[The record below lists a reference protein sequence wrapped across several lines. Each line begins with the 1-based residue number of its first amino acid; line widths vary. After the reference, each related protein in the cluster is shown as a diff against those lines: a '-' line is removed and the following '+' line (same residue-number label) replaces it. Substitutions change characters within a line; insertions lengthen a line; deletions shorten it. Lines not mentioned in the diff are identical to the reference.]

1 MEPWTPSDE
10 WIARINKARRFFNRP
25 KVIMVAIV
33 FNWIIV
39 AVSMFFALRDGDG
52 RWLMMAI
59 FWTIFAAYIGP
70 RQYAIAKAE
79 EEDDDEDDDDVAGD
93 AKRAVAP
100 VDAAEINKS
109 DDGGMIVRSGESGES
124 GDDGESYSGESDDD
138 GASARPGAH
147 GDAERAAAPV
157 DAAGAAEGKPEEG
170 ACAASMGAADAA
182 DPAVDADAGVGPAAS
197 GESDEGG
204 AAEGDEFRKTAASGE
219 SKCDESKE
227 DNR

>member
-79 EEDDDEDDDDVAGD
+79 EDGDDDEDDEDDGGAVGD

-100 VDAAEINKS
+100 VDAAGISK
-109 DDGGMIVRSGESGES
+109 
-124 GDDGESYSGESDDD
+124 SDDD
-138 GASARPGAH
+138 GVIARFVDSDELGESDEPGDAGMAARPGAH
-147 GDAERAAAPV
+147 GDAERAAASA

-170 ACAASMGAADAA
+170 AYAASMGAAGAA
-182 DPAVDADAGVGPAAS
+182 DPAVDADAGDGPAAS
-197 GESDEGG
+197 GESDDDG
-204 AAEGDEFRKTAASGE
+204 AAEGGEFRKTAASGE

>member
-79 EEDDDEDDDDVAGD
+79 EDGDDDEDDEDDGGAVGD

-100 VDAAEINKS
+100 VDAAGISK
-109 DDGGMIVRSGESGES
+109 
-124 GDDGESYSGESDDD
+124 SDDD
-138 GASARPGAH
+138 GVIARFVDSDELGESDEPGDAGMAARPGAH

-157 DAAGAAEGKPEEG
+157 DAAGAA
-170 ACAASMGAADAA
+170 
-182 DPAVDADAGVGPAAS
+182 DPAIDADAGDGPAAS
-197 GESDEGG
+197 GESDDDG
-204 AAEGDEFRKTAASGE
+204 AAEGGEFRKTAASGE